1 MFVEKEIVEPVKI
14 KKTRKKRGP
23 MEPEAK
29 AKLLERLAAG
39 RLKKKLAKEALA
51 KTTTAPAPIPAPIP
65 HTAPIPIVK
74 RPLTP
79 PPPQVDNELL
89 EMRKELEILKAKNK
103 KQERS
108 ILKQAMI
115 AEKEKMKQ
123 MAKPKI
129 EIKIEKPKMEIIPEE
144 RTAITVEEIA
154 QPKKKRYS
162 TYQKS
167 IWTKFE

>member
-51 KTTTAPAPIPAPIP
+51 GLGTKTPVPAPIP

-74 RPLTP
+74 RPPTP
-79 PPPQVDNELL
+79 PPPQEDNELL